1 MLGPWIVGGG
11 PPTPIP
17 FAYLSGILEPFV
29 LGMQAGPGS
38 LSRLFLCMAL
48 LALPRLRGV
57 AGVASLTIL
66 FSAWAL
72 GFDAVFGLFA
82 IGLVA
87 WAVIVRIWS
96 RHGSWPGPLRG
107 ALAAV
112 VLAGFLSLVQGGT
125 LTEIAK
131 AALAPTGST
140 GVAGGEPAF
149 FLRWPPAVV
158 SSHFGEL
165 RFTDPWAL
173 AVGAIELG
181 APLAAAFLVVRR
193 AFHGGRRRRFEI
205 GTLAVASLAGF
216 LIPLVVGYSP
226 DRDVSRLTAFSL
238 QVWILLSIPLLFQ
251 AWRRWPGWPVR
262 AGTILY
268 LVVLTFS
275 GVATLASLLTAAPR
289 VVFTEDVAPLDAGM
303 ASVMWNR
310 LPKDAV
316 VFDSHPWRAVVLT
329 GRATRSSDLA
339 YESLPEWNALV
350 ADPSP
355 GRLARAGYS
364 HVYADE
370 VWVRGLPEAAQR
382 SFDDPCVQVLW
393 DGEDNADNGW
403 RRLLDITSCLSAP

>member
-1 MLGPWIVGGG
+1 
-11 PPTPIP
+11 
-17 FAYLSGILEPFV
+17 
-29 LGMQAGPGS
+29 MQAGAGS

-87 WAVIVRIWS
+87 WAVIVRFWGRDGS
-96 RHGSWPGPLRG
+96 RRGSLRG
-107 ALAAV
+107 ALTAV

-131 AALAPTGST
+131 ATLAPTGST
-140 GVAGGEPAF
+140 GVAGGEAAL
-149 FLRWPPAVV
+149 FLRWPPAIV

-181 APLAAAFLVVRR
+181 APLAAAFFVIRR

-205 GTLAVASLAGF
+205 GTLGVAALAGF

-238 QVWILLSIPLLFQ
+238 PVLILLSIPLLFQ
-251 AWRRWPGWPVR
+251 AWRLWAGWPVR
-262 AGTILY
+262 G
-268 LVVLTFS
+268 
-275 GVATLASLLTAAPR
+275 
-289 VVFTEDVAPLDAGM
+289 
-303 ASVMWNR
+303 
-310 LPKDAV
+310 
-316 VFDSHPWRAVVLT
+316 
-329 GRATRSSDLA
+329 
-339 YESLPEWNALV
+339 
-350 ADPSP
+350 
-355 GRLARAGYS
+355 
-364 HVYADE
+364 
-370 VWVRGLPEAAQR
+370 
-382 SFDDPCVQVLW
+382 
-393 DGEDNADNGW
+393 
-403 RRLLDITSCLSAP
+403 